1 FTKILLSWCQQT
13 ITCRA
18 AIAWKTGSTL
28 AIEEV
33 QVDPP
38 KAREVRIKMISTGIC
53 GTDDHAVKGLLS
65 VNFPFI
71 PGHEG
76 AGIVESIGEGV
87 SSVKPGDKVLTLAIP
102 QCRECSSCLHPKGN
116 FCEKQD
122 VLPSSG
128 LMLDKTS
135 RFTCKGKKIYH
146 SFRASTF
153 TEYTVVPEIAVAKID
168 AAAPMDKV
176 SIISCE
182 VSTGYGAAVNSAKVT
197 RGSTC
202 VVFGLGGVG
211 SAIVMGCKA
220 SGASRIIGVDINEEK
235 FPRARALGVT
245 DCLNP
250 RNLKK
255 PVQQV
260 VMEMTRVGVDFA
272 FEAIGLSDTMIAA
285 WDSCHR
291 SYGVCLMVGVASS
304 NSQLSLNAPDII
316 SGRTLKGVCLG
327 DYKTRDCIPQLVTDY
342 LQNKINIDPLITHQ
356 LPFDQLHK
364 AFELY
369 HAGKTEMMGFSDDIV
384 DMSINPIDLCHQ
396 SMKGVTDLS
405 LVAILRVP
413 P

>member
-1 FTKILLSWCQQT
+1 MERKFIMDTSGKT

-76 AGIVESIGEGV
+76 AGIVESIGKGV

-369 HAGKTEMMGFSDDIV
+369 HAGKTIR
-384 DMSINPIDLCHQ
+384 C
-396 SMKGVTDLS
+396 
-405 LVAILRVP
+405 ILLF
-413 P
+413 

>member
-1 FTKILLSWCQQT
+1 MERKFIMDTSGKT

-65 VNFPFI
+65 TNFPFI

-128 LMLDKTS
+128 LMLDRTS

-146 SFRASTF
+146 FFRASTF

-235 FPRARALGVT
+235 FPWARALGVT

-291 SYGVCLMVGVASS
+291 SYGVCLIIGVASS

-369 HAGKTEMMGFSDDIV
+369 HAGKTIR
-384 DMSINPIDLCHQ
+384 C
-396 SMKGVTDLS
+396 
-405 LVAILRVP
+405 ILLF
-413 P
+413 

>member
-1 FTKILLSWCQQT
+1 MERKFIMDTSGKT

-87 SSVKPGDKVLTLAIP
+87 SSVKPGDKVLTLTIP

-291 SYGVCLMVGVASS
+291 SYGVCLIVGVASS

-369 HAGKTEMMGFSDDIV
+369 HAGKTIR
-384 DMSINPIDLCHQ
+384 C
-396 SMKGVTDLS
+396 
-405 LVAILRVP
+405 ILLF
-413 P
+413 

>member
-1 FTKILLSWCQQT
+1 MERKFIMDTSGKT

-369 HAGKTEMMGFSDDIV
+369 HAGKTIR
-384 DMSINPIDLCHQ
+384 C
-396 SMKGVTDLS
+396 
-405 LVAILRVP
+405 ILLF
-413 P
+413 

>member
-1 FTKILLSWCQQT
+1 MDTSDKT

-18 AIAWKTGSTL
+18 AIAWAANSTL
-28 AIEEV
+28 SIEEV
-33 QVDPP
+33 QVEPP
-38 KAREVRIKMISTGIC
+38 KAGEVRIKLASTGIC
-53 GTDDHAVKGLLS
+53 GTDDHAIKGLLS
-65 VNFPFI
+65 AIFPFI

-76 AGIVESIGEGV
+76 AGIVESIGKGV
-87 SSVKPGDKVLTLAIP
+87 TSVKPGDKVLTLIIP

-128 LMLDKTS
+128 LMLDGTS

-146 SFRASTF
+146 SFRTSTF

-176 SIISCE
+176 SLISCG
-182 VSTGYGAAVNSAKVT
+182 VPTGYGAAVHSAKVT
-197 RGSTC
+197 HGSTC
-202 VVFGLGGVG
+202 VVFGLGGIG

-250 RNLKK
+250 QKLKK

-260 VMEMTRVGVDFA
+260 VMEMTGVGADFA
-272 FEAIGLSDTMIAA
+272 FEAIGLSDTMLAA

-291 SYGVCLMVGVASS
+291 SYGVCLIVGVAPL
-304 NSQLSLNAPDII
+304 NSKLSLDAPLIV
-316 SGRTLKGVCLG
+316 SGRTMKGVCLG
-327 DYKTRDCIPQLVTDY
+327 DYKTRDCIHHLVTDY
-342 LQNKINIDPLITHQ
+342 LQNKINIDLLVTHQ

-369 HAGKTEMMGFSDDIV
+369 HAGKTIR
-384 DMSINPIDLCHQ
+384 C
-396 SMKGVTDLS
+396 
-405 LVAILRVP
+405 ILLF
-413 P
+413 

>member
-1 FTKILLSWCQQT
+1 MERKFITDTSGKT

-291 SYGVCLMVGVASS
+291 SYGVCLIVGVASS

-369 HAGKTEMMGFSDDIV
+369 HAGKTIR
-384 DMSINPIDLCHQ
+384 C
-396 SMKGVTDLS
+396 
-405 LVAILRVP
+405 ILLF
-413 P
+413 